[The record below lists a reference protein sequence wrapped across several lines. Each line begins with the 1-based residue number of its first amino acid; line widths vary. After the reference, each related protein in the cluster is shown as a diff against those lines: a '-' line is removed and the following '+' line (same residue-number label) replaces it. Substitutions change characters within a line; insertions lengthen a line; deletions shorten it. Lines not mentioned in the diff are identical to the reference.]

1 MKRNNLI
8 LTSLLTLILLSVAC
22 EKKVAPIDDYSVTVE
37 YKSSG
42 AKYVTGNLTISP
54 KDSLFFD
61 FTITSAVA
69 DIAVVEIQKNN
80 AKIDTFKM
88 AGSGVR
94 SFSALKKYMSDSAS
108 GDYTYRI
115 LARDAKGVFLGDGDK
130 QIKVTITPDFV
141 FHSYRFLY
149 VPDSTAKTNK
159 CYLSTVDGKVYSYTD
174 GAAKSADIDF
184 GYFYDTTTTGAPKH
198 TIYAL
203 TASAFLPYDISTWT
217 KNATILKKGTT
228 PAFSTLLSSGGLNS
242 AGISN
247 LASGTSNKVTALAS
261 GNLVFFRTA
270 KGKYGCLQVNFI
282 EGSNA
287 SPNTY
292 LNVDVKVQK

>member
-1 MKRNNLI
+1 MKKINI
-8 LTSLLTLILLSVAC
+8 IYISLLTLIIMSTAC
-22 EKKVAPIDDYSVTVE
+22 EKKVAPIDSYGVTVE

-42 AKYVTGNLTISP
+42 AKYATGDMTINP
-54 KDSLFFD
+54 KDSIFFD
-61 FTITSAVA
+61 FTITSASA
-69 DIAVVEIQKNN
+69 DIAVVEIQKNS

-94 SFSALKKYMSDSAS
+94 TFSGLKKYMADSAA
-108 GDYTYRI
+108 GDYSYRI
-115 LARDAKGVFLGDGDK
+115 LARDAKGQFLGDGDK
-130 QIKVTITPDFV
+130 LIKVTIAPDFV

-159 CYLSTVDGKVYSYTD
+159 CYFSTVDGKTYSYTD

-184 GYFYDTTTTGAPKH
+184 GFFYDTTTSGAPKH

-203 TASAFLPYDISTWT
+203 TASTFLPYDISTWT
-217 KNATILKKGTT
+217 KNATILKKATT
-228 PAFSTLLSSGGLNS
+228 PAFSTLLSSAGLNA
-242 AGISN
+242 AGVTN
-247 LASGTSNKVTALAS
+247 LASGSSNKVTALAS

-287 SPNTY
+287 SPTTY
-292 LNVDVKVQK
+292 INVDVKVQK